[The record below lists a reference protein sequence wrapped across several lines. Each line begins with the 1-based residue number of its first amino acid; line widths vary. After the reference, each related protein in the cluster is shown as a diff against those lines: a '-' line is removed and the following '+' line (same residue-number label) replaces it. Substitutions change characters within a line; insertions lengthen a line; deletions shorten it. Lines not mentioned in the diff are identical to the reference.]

1 MPGWDRSDDERL
13 PRREFV
19 VCLIS
24 LAFRPHSTYQS
35 DDLINQ
41 QCG

>member
-1 MPGWDRSDDERL
+1 MSGWDRSDDERL

-19 VCLIS
+19 VGLPS

-35 DDLINQ
+35 NDLISQ
-41 QCG
+41 